1 MLRGPCRGHLDLGA
15 TAETLCYVAYIWD
28 GGSPHDAEVL
38 ALVS

>member
-1 MLRGPCRGHLDLGA
+1 MLPGPCSGHLGLGA
-15 TAETLCYVAYIWD
+15 TAEILCYVAYICD